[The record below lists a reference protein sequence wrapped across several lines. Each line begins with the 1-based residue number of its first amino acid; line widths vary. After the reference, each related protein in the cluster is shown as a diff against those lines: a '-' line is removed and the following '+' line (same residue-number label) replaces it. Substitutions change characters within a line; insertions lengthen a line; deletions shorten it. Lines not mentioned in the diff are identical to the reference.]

1 MNRDLWRDVFRWLHI
16 GWTRGS
22 LHYRGSK
29 IYSMH
34 LHLDQLPAVAPN
46 AANRGR
52 VRVGK
57 PGQVETLFD
66 VLPVST
72 LPNENENQACYGF
85 LLCTTTSSTGTSGTA
100 GAASPCSWLRWDTK
114 RNKVSLTDQFAAQ
127 CEVKLLNV
135 VCGPSRPF
143 EIQTRLDKM
152 QVRMGMA
159 QLDEEDLELLLDD
172 PQSFQDTSEISFTSV
187 SKGKASTL
195 SFLFLF

>member
-1 MNRDLWRDVFRWLHI
+1 
-16 GWTRGS
+16 
-22 LHYRGSK
+22 
-29 IYSMH
+29 MH

-66 VLPVST
+66 ALPVST
-72 LPNENENQACYGF
+72 LPNENDNQACYSF

-143 EIQTRLDKM
+143 EIQTRLDRM